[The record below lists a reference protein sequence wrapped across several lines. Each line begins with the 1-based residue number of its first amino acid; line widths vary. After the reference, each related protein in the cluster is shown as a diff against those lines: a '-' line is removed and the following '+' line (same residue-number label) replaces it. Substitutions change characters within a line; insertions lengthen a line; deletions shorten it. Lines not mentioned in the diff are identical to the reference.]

1 MPERALA
8 AAHDAGAAV
17 VLLTRVPLPWHV
29 PDADARLARAAP
41 WFPVVG
47 AVVGGLGGLG
57 WWAGAALANPLIG
70 AVAAVAVTIVVT
82 GALHEDGLADTF
94 DGLGGSPGRE
104 RALAI
109 MRDSRL
115 GSYGALALVLVVL
128 GRVAALTSLGAQAPL
143 ALVGAHALAR
153 LAGLPLIRWLPYARA
168 GEGGTGT
175 PFPAGVG
182 TAGLAAAAVFT
193 LVLGALCWGWP
204 GVAVAWLAA
213 AAVAAGLAAWF
224 RRRLQGI
231 TGDTLGAVTQLV
243 ELAAYLALLAGA

>member
-8 AAHDAGAAV
+8 AAHDAAAAV
-17 VLLTRVPLPWHV
+17 VFLTRVPLPWHV
-29 PDADARLARAAP
+29 PDADTRLARAAP
-41 WFPVVG
+41 WFPLVG
-47 AVVGGLGGLG
+47 AVVGGLGALG
-57 WWAGAALANPLIG
+57 WWAGAALASPLVG
-70 AVAAVAVTIVVT
+70 AVAAVAVTIVAT

-143 ALVGAHALAR
+143 ALVGGHALAR
-153 LAGLPLIRWLPYARA
+153 LASLPLIRWLPYARA
-168 GEGGTGT
+168 GEGGSGT

-193 LVLGALCWGWP
+193 ALLTLLLWGAG
-204 GVAVAWLAA
+204 AIAAWLAA
-213 AAVAAGLAAWF
+213 AAVLGLAAAWF
-224 RRRLQGI
+224 RRRLGGI
-231 TGDTLGAVTQLV
+231 TGDTLGAAIQLV
-243 ELAAYLALLAGA
+243 ELTAYLALLAGA